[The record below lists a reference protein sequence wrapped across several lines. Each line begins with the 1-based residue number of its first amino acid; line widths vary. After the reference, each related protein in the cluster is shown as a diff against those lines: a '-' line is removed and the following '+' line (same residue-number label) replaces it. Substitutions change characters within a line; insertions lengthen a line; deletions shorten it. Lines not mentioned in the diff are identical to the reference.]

1 MSFLADTSYGA
12 NYFIFFIE
20 MHFIEL
26 SLHEAQIN
34 ELVLLWQNQKNNPNA
49 IYLKKY
55 SRF

>member
-1 MSFLADTSYGA
+1 MSFLAGTSYGA

-55 SRF
+55 